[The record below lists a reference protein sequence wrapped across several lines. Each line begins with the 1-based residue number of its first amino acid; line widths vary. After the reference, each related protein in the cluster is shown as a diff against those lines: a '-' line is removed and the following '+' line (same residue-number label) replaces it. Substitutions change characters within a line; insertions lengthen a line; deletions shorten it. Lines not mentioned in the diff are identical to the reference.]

1 MVGGRTVDHLNMEAP
16 ALLLTEVN
24 ANNREILYRCRW
36 SEEAA
41 SDIVPKLVALLTHDK
56 PTVVAE
62 SLRALHCIG
71 PRAVRAAAA
80 IARLLEYPDP
90 IMVHLAVSTLGRV
103 CLEDPGLAIQ
113 PLIEAGNRPTLLD
126 VVLFAL
132 IDFGPAGAIASP
144 LFVRAFDSR
153 SAKTRRL
160 AVRAIRA
167 SQATDPASIQ
177 VLERA
182 RVDSNAEVRK
192 AAART

>member
-1 MVGGRTVDHLNMEAP
+1 MEAP

-24 ANNREILYRCRW
+24 ANNREVLYRCRW
-36 SEEAA
+36 SEETA
-41 SDIVPKLVALLTHDK
+41 SDIVPKLVALLTHDT

-71 PRAVRAAAA
+71 PRAVTAAAP
-80 IARLLEYPDP
+80 IERLLEHPDP
-90 IMVHLAVSTLGRV
+90 NVSHLAVSTLGRV
-103 CLEDPGLAIQ
+103 CLEDPGVATQ
-113 PLIEAGNRPTLLD
+113 PLIEAANRPALLE
-126 VVLFAL
+126 VVLLAL
-132 IDFGPAGAIASP
+132 IDFGPAGAMASP

-160 AVRAIRA
+160 AVRALRA
-167 SQATDPASIQ
+167 SQASDPASIQ

-192 AAART
+192 AATRP